1 MLTDLDELTNQE
13 TEESATTNSHTQ
25 RYLEKQEEK
34 FYQNIQ
40 TRKLIGNWLLF
51 AACQASSASLAF
63 LLFHLAIDI
72 TIISLVCAVVALIP
86 TLGEWAEFS
95 VQKSDDTWNLTLMHK
110 PIVTIFKTAV
120 GITVAVVSV
129 WEVKNL
135 IIQTNDQILAVY
147 EEIKNYE
154 LMQKHTQYPDAIA
167 IIVAVVIVALAVLFR
182 RP

>member
-1 MLTDLDELTNQE
+1 MLPDLEELTSQE
-13 TEESATTNSHTQ
+13 NEESSSTNSHTQ

-63 LLFHLAIDI
+63 FLFHLAIDI
-72 TIISLVCAVVALIP
+72 TIISLACAVVALIP

-110 PIVTIFKTAV
+110 PIVTLFKTAV

-147 EEIKNYE
+147 EEIKKYE
-154 LMQKHTQYPDAIA
+154 LMQKQTYYPETTA
-167 IIVAVVIVALAVLFR
+167 IIAAITVVGIALLLR